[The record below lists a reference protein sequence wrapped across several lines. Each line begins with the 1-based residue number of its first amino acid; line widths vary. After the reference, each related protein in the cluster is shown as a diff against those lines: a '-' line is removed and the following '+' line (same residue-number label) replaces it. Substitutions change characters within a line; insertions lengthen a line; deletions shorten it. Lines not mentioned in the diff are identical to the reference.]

1 MIKLSIIIL
10 SNTINNA
17 IYEMTKNCIQTLVMS
32 ESENLNLNLEIILI
46 ESNKHYKKLEFNFS
60 DIVKI
65 IIPVEEFNFNRFLNI
80 GIDYATGDY
89 IALCN
94 NDLIFSKNWFTEMMK
109 IKDSNPE
116 IMSFSP
122 YDQKSNRTSK
132 EIIAANDFVLGY
144 EIQKQLTGWCFVV
157 NNQVFK
163 KIGAL
168 DERFNFY
175 YADNDYAMCL
185 RKYNIKHALV
195 TKSVVV
201 HLGGLVTKEI
211 NKIESDFS
219 KSFQLTEVTN
229 KAKIPK
235 YVVKQNLV
243 QILSDEKMIDGV
255 IKFHQKWGHRKVI
268 KLKLL
273 IIEDLKKYKL
283 GFLSKYILN

>member
-1 MIKLSIIIL
+1 MIKLSVIIL

-17 IYEMTKNCIQTLVMS
+17 IYEMTKNCIHSLVVS
-32 ESENLNLNLEIILI
+32 ESEKLNLEIILI
-46 ESNKHYKKLEFNFS
+46 ESNRNYKKLEFNYS

-65 IIPVEEFNFNRFLNI
+65 IIPEGVFNFNRFLNI
-80 GIDYATGDY
+80 GIKGATGDY

-94 NDLIFSKNWFTEMMK
+94 NDLIFGKNWFTEILK

-122 YDQKSNRTSK
+122 YDQNSNRTSK
-132 EIIAANDFVLGY
+132 EIIATNDFVLGY
-144 EIQKQLTGWCFVV
+144 EIQKQMTGWCFVV
-157 NNQVFK
+157 SNNVFN

-175 YADNDYAMCL
+175 YADNDYTMCL

-195 TKSVVV
+195 TRSIVI
-201 HLGGLVTKEI
+201 HLGGIVTKEI
-211 NKIESDFS
+211 NKIETDFS
-219 KSFQLTEVTN
+219 NNFQLTELTN
-229 KAKIPK
+229 RTKIPK

-243 QILSDEKMIDGV
+243 QILNDEKMIDGV
-255 IKFHQKWGHRKVI
+255 IKFHQKWGHRKII

-273 IIEDLKKYKL
+273 IIEDLKKYNL